1 MSMMKIKIIKVI
13 SCIFIILECLIIAFA
28 CLTRIWPELLSQF
41 IMAVNSALGFIDGS
55 SAIINLRAVILICC
69 PICIRYMYQHSKK
82 TKHDK
87 IYLLLFVIIGI
98 VAMIALTDINREFLR
113 TFMTSI
119 NQ

>member
-41 IMAVNSALGFIDGS
+41 IMTVNSALGFIDGS
-55 SAIINLRAVILICC
+55 SAIINLRAIILIGC
-69 PICIRYMYQHSKK
+69 PVCAKYMYQHSNK

-87 IYLLLFVIIGI
+87 LRFLLFVIMGI
-98 VAMIALTDINREFLR
+98 VSMIILTDINRQFIR
-113 TFMTSI
+113 TFMTNTS
-119 NQ
+119 Q